1 MSYSSKKYIFLPS
14 LKRTVKPGGY
24 LVGLYAQ
31 QKICGHT
38 MAHVSQ
44 KYDYEALSQ
53 NIVK

>member
-1 MSYSSKKYIFLPS
+1 MSYSSKKKLFLSP
-14 LKRTVKPGGY
+14 LKRSVKTRW

-38 MAHVSQ
+38 MAHVSR